1 MQTSAHIYELW
12 FHLFDQNYKIQLRYW
27 WGFRKISE
35 WLYFALLPP
44 KRLIYFFEIPFFHF
58 VLGSNR
64 VHLNKLNYCAE
75 QTISIKHF
83 WALTFKCTLIVQYTT
98 GTEDIKGVNLFE
110 PNVST
115 SANVNRLIGNQ
126 NLVSDW
132 GFLYTGIRHG
142 KNISLCF
149 SLNTIM
155 YKEW

>member
-1 MQTSAHIYELW
+1 M
-12 FHLFDQNYKIQLRYW
+12 
-27 WGFRKISE
+27 
-35 WLYFALLPP
+35 
-44 KRLIYFFEIPFFHF
+44 
-58 VLGSNR
+58 
-64 VHLNKLNYCAE
+64 
-75 QTISIKHF
+75 
-83 WALTFKCTLIVQYTT
+83 TFKCTLIVQYTT
-98 GTEDIKGVNLFE
+98 GSEDIKRVNLFE

-155 YKEW
+155 YKEWKKCIQFIRSFRYTFFLRLLEILHNYLIYILIKILRIHLCIHFQNVILRQYLTLKYHKIVAKIFITQYVKCEIRCVIWNIKLI